1 MPVRSRAVTPL
12 LVCLVIL
19 GAVLLAS
26 AENASGA
33 GWTWKSKGK
42 IPAVS
47 GSADAVSCPT
57 TTLCVAAGSD
67 RIYWTTTP
75 TGLGRAW
82 KSVRFASTGSAIGG
96 GYITTDV
103 DCPTA
108 TLCVAGDIESNV
120 LTSTAPTSG
129 LAGWVRSPLPSDTY
143 VGVQALSCAS
153 TTLCG
158 MLDVSGYALT
168 SVTPG
173 GFGNTWVRTPIA
185 RSVADLYDISCKPT
199 VCIASDATTGLAVTN
214 APAGQPAPWA
224 RVTLQAGGRRIKTV
238 ACGSARL
245 CLAAGDGAKM
255 FVSTAPAATRSAW
268 RAIKVP
274 GAASGID
281 HLFCKSASLCFALSG
296 TTVLVST
303 TPGRAASWKKVLVT
317 KGVILSAMSCPT
329 ARQCVLVDVSGKVWV
344 GKR

>member
-1 MPVRSRAVTPL
+1 MSVRSRAVAPP
-12 LVCLVIL
+12 LVCLVVL
-19 GAVLLAS
+19 GALLLVS
-26 AENASGA
+26 VESASGA

-42 IPAVS
+42 IPNVS

-67 RIYWTTTP
+67 RIYWTATP

-82 KSVRFASTGSAIGG
+82 KSVRFASTGSSIGG

-129 LAGWVRSPLPSDTY
+129 PAGWVRSRLPSDTY

-158 MLDVSGYALT
+158 ILDVSGYALT

-173 GFGNTWVRTPIA
+173 GFGNTWARTPIA
-185 RSVADLYDISCKPT
+185 ASIAALYDISCKPA
-199 VCIASDATTGLAVTN
+199 VCVATDASSGLAVTN
-214 APAGQPAPWA
+214 APSGRPAPWA
-224 RVTLQAGGRRIKTV
+224 RVTLQAGGRRLNTV
-238 ACGSARL
+238 TCGSARL
-245 CLAAGDGAKM
+245 CLAAGDGARM

-268 RAIKVP
+268 RAIKVA

-281 HLFCKSASLCFALSG
+281 HLYCKSASLCFALSG
-296 TTVLVST
+296 TTVFVST
-303 TPGRAASWKKVLVT
+303 TPGRAASWKKTVT
-317 KGVILSAMSCPT
+317 TRGTILSAMSCPT
-329 ARQCVLVDVSGKVWV
+329 ARQCVLVDVRGKVWV

>member
-1 MPVRSRAVTPL
+1 
-12 LVCLVIL
+12 
-19 GAVLLAS
+19 
-26 AENASGA
+26 
-33 GWTWKSKGK
+33 
-42 IPAVS
+42 
-47 GSADAVSCPT
+47 
-57 TTLCVAAGSD
+57 
-67 RIYWTTTP
+67 
-75 TGLGRAW
+75 
-82 KSVRFASTGSAIGG
+82 
-96 GYITTDV
+96 
-103 DCPTA
+103 
-108 TLCVAGDIESNV
+108 
-120 LTSTAPTSG
+120 
-129 LAGWVRSPLPSDTY
+129 
-143 VGVQALSCAS
+143 
-153 TTLCG
+153 

-173 GFGNTWVRTPIA
+173 GFGNTWARTPIA

-344 GKR
+344 GRR